1 MTMKQPMAAT
11 LAALA
16 IAALAPNASAQKPK
30 GPKEAEALNAVF
42 TATTPDARIAA
53 GDNVLTN
60 FSTTDFKSIV
70 LFMMAE
76 AYGQKNDDAKMI
88 VFGERALEA
97 DPKNFQAALLLASGI
112 ARKVRENDLDKD
124 ERLKQAEKYAND
136 GMAMLATATKPNP
149 QMTDEQW
156 NDAKKDFAAD
166 AHQALGMVAT
176 VRKKNDDAVNEF
188 KQAVEGAANP
198 DPAAM
203 VRYAQA
209 LNKVGKYDEA
219 IAMADKVMAIPN
231 VNPAF
236 KQFAQAEK
244 VRAFQA
250 KQPK

>member
-1 MTMKQPMAAT
+1 MNRKRAIAAT
-11 LAALA
+11 LALFA
-16 IAALAPNASAQKPK
+16 IAATATAQKPK
-30 GPKEAEALNAVF
+30 GPQEYEALKALF
-42 TATTPDARIAA
+42 EATTPDAKIAA

-60 FSTTDFKSIV
+60 FSTTEFKSVV

-97 DPKNFQAALLLASGI
+97 DPKNFQASLLLATGI

-124 ERLKQAEKYAND
+124 ERLKQAEKHAND
-136 GMAMLATATKPNP
+136 ALAAIPTAPKQNA
-149 QMTDEQW
+149 QMTDEQF
-156 NDAKKDFAAD
+156 AELKKEYAAD
-166 AHQALGMVAT
+166 AHQALGMVAA

-188 KQAVEGAANP
+188 KQAVEGPANP

-203 VRYAQA
+203 VRYAQL

-219 IAMADKVMAIPN
+219 IAICEKVMAIPN

>member
-1 MTMKQPMAAT
+1 MNMKRPIAAT

-16 IAALAPNASAQKPK
+16 IAASASAQKPQ
-30 GPKEAEALNAVF
+30 GPQEYEALKAVF
-42 TATTPDARIAA
+42 EATTPDAKIAA

-60 FSTTDFKSIV
+60 FTKTEFKSII

-88 VFGERALEA
+88 VYAERALEA
-97 DPKNFQAALLLASGI
+97 DPKNFQASLLLANGI
-112 ARKVRENDLDKD
+112 ARKIRDNDLDKD

-136 GMAMLATATKPNP
+136 ALAAIPSAPKMNA
-149 QMTDEQW
+149 QMTDEQF
-156 NDAKKDFAAD
+156 AELKKEYVAD
-166 AHQALGMVAT
+166 AHQALGMVAM
-176 VRKKNDDAVNEF
+176 VRKKNDDAVTEL
-188 KQAVEGAANP
+188 KAAVEGPANP

-203 VRYAQA
+203 VRLTQA
-209 LNKVGKYDEA
+209 LNKGGKYDEA

-244 VRAFQA
+244 VRALQA

>member
-1 MTMKQPMAAT
+1 MNK
-11 LAALA
+11 LRA
-16 IAALAPNASAQKPK
+16 IAATFAIVAIAATANAQKPK
-30 GPKEAEALNAVF
+30 GPQEYAALKALF
-42 TATTPDARIAA
+42 DATTPDAKIAA
-53 GDNVLTN
+53 GDNVITN
-60 FSTTDFKSIV
+60 FPNTEFKSVV
-70 LFMMAE
+70 LYMMAE

-97 DPKNFQAALLLASGI
+97 DPKNLPADLLLATGI
-112 ARKVRENDLDKD
+112 ARKIRDNDLDKD

-136 GMAMLATATKPNP
+136 ALALIPNTP
-149 QMTDEQW
+149 KVNAQMTDEQFSEM
-156 NDAKKDFAAD
+156 KKEYTAD
-166 AHQALGMVAT
+166 AHQALGMVAA
-176 VRKKNDDAVNEF
+176 VRKKNDDAINEF
-188 KQAVEGAANP
+188 KQAVEGPANP

-209 LNKVGKYDEA
+209 LNKGGKYDEA
-219 IAMADKVMAIPN
+219 IAVAEKVMAIPN